1 MKNLFIFTTILL
13 SSLFLGCTK
22 ENEDIFCHDPEIVT
36 KPKWD
41 QEIPLNK
48 SYIKKSI
55 VIDDFIYL
63 FSGFGKEKLLFFNKK
78 TLESKTFDIESSY
91 ESLVYDKAFYYTK
104 FNENEGCSIIKLD
117 LITNETMTIVEE
129 NSGSRIRSLQI
140 LDGDLFYLFSYPQ
153 TSYYA
158 KIKRVDLD
166 GGLTISEIHTNRN
179 LEYKSYISDA
189 YVWKQENGT
198 YNITYIHTDPT
209 LVVSTYNQLDME
221 PIYILSFPH
230 LKAYSVKNCLGK
242 NKDLF
247 LSFNDNDNYR
257 KTVVLDLASGNMKYE
272 YPEVLIPI
280 NNKYAKAY
288 NIMVDAQNG
297 NQIIG
302 NDNKSEILFEH
313 DNLVYI
319 TVFDPTRATTPTI
332 RALDLNTK
340 CFSAAYNHKSNNHI
354 MLDTFSNEMIV
365 IDTDNNKI
373 MAFGL

>member
-1 MKNLFIFTTILL
+1 MKNLFIFTFILL
-13 SSLFLGCTK
+13 SILFLGCTK

-41 QEIPLNK
+41 QEIPLNR
-48 SYIKKSI
+48 SYIEKSI
-55 VIDDFIYL
+55 VIDDYIYL
-63 FSGFGKEKLLFFNKK
+63 FSGFGKEKLIFFNKK

-91 ESLVYDKAFYYTK
+91 ESLVYDKAFYYIK
-104 FNENEGCSIIKLD
+104 LNENEGHSIIKLD

-129 NSGSRIRSLQI
+129 NSGARIRSLQI

-179 LEYKSYISDA
+179 LEYKSYIRDA

-221 PIYILSFPH
+221 PLYILSFPH
-230 LKAYSVKNCLGK
+230 LGGYSVINYLGK

-247 LSFNDNDNYR
+247 LSYNDNDR

-280 NNKYAKAY
+280 NDKYAKAY

-302 NDNKSEILFEH
+302 NENKSEILFEH

-319 TVFDPTRATTPTI
+319 TVFDPTRATPPTI

-340 CFSAAYNHKSNNHI
+340 CFSSAYNHKSNNHI

>member
-91 ESLVYDKAFYYTK
+91 ESLVYDKAFYYIK
-104 FNENEGCSIIKLD
+104 LNENEGHSIIKLD

-179 LEYKSYISDA
+179 LEYKSYIRDA

-230 LKAYSVKNCLGK
+230 LGGYSVINYLGK

>member
-1 MKNLFIFTTILL
+1 MKNLFIFTFILL
-13 SSLFLGCTK
+13 SILFLGCTK

-41 QEIPLNK
+41 QEIPLNR
-48 SYIKKSI
+48 SYIEKSI
-55 VIDDFIYL
+55 VIDDYIYL
-63 FSGFGKEKLLFFNKK
+63 FSGFGKEKLIFFNKK

-91 ESLVYDKAFYYTK
+91 ESLVYDKAFYYIK
-104 FNENEGCSIIKLD
+104 LNENEGHSIIKLD

-140 LDGDLFYLFSYPQ
+140 LDGDLFYLFSYSQ

-189 YVWKQENGT
+189 NVWKQENGT

-319 TVFDPTRATTPTI
+319 TVFDPTRTTAPTI

>member
-1 MKNLFIFTTILL
+1 MKNLFIFTSILL
-13 SSLFLGCTK
+13 SILFLGCTK

-41 QEIPLNK
+41 QEIPLNR
-48 SYIKKSI
+48 SYIEKSI
-55 VIDDFIYL
+55 VIDDYIYL

-91 ESLVYDKAFYYTK
+91 ESLVYDKAFYYIK
-104 FNENEGCSIIKLD
+104 LNENEGHSIIKLD

-129 NSGSRIRSLQI
+129 NSGARIRSLQI

-179 LEYKSYISDA
+179 LEYKSYIRDA

-221 PIYILSFPH
+221 PLYILSFPH
-230 LKAYSVKNCLGK
+230 LGGYSVINYLGK

-247 LSFNDNDNYR
+247 LSYNDNDR

-280 NNKYAKAY
+280 NDNYAKAY

-302 NDNKSEILFEH
+302 NENKSEILFEH

-319 TVFDPTRATTPTI
+319 TVFDPTRATPPTI

-340 CFSAAYNHKSNNHI
+340 CFSSAYNHKSNNHI

>member
-1 MKNLFIFTTILL
+1 MKNLFIFTSILL

-22 ENEDIFCHDPEIVT
+22 ENEDIFCHDPEIIT

-41 QEIPLNK
+41 QEIPLNR
-48 SYIKKSI
+48 SYIEKSI
-55 VIDDFIYL
+55 VINDFIYL

-91 ESLVYDKAFYYTK
+91 ESLVYDKAFYYIK
-104 FNENEGCSIIKLD
+104 LNENEGHSIIKLD

-129 NSGSRIRSLQI
+129 NSGARIRSLQI

-179 LEYKSYISDA
+179 LEYKSYIRDA

-221 PIYILSFPH
+221 PLYILSFPH
-230 LKAYSVKNCLGK
+230 LGGYSVINYLGK

-247 LSFNDNDNYR
+247 LSYNDNDR

-280 NNKYAKAY
+280 NDNYAKAY
-288 NIMVDAQNG
+288 NIMIDAQNG

-319 TVFDPTRATTPTI
+319 TVFDPTRATAPTI

>member
-1 MKNLFIFTTILL
+1 MKNLFIFTSILL

-22 ENEDIFCHDPEIVT
+22 ENEDIFCHDPEIIT

-41 QEIPLNK
+41 QEIPLNR
-48 SYIKKSI
+48 SYIEKSI
-55 VIDDFIYL
+55 VINDFIYL

-91 ESLVYDKAFYYTK
+91 ESLVYDKAFYYIK
-104 FNENEGCSIIKLD
+104 LNENEGHSIIKLD

-129 NSGSRIRSLQI
+129 NSGARIRSLQI

-179 LEYKSYISDA
+179 LEYKSYIRDA

-221 PIYILSFPH
+221 PLYILSFPH
-230 LKAYSVKNCLGK
+230 LGGYSVINYLGR

-247 LSFNDNDNYR
+247 LSYNDNDR

-280 NNKYAKAY
+280 NDKYAKAY
-288 NIMVDAQNG
+288 NIMIDAQNG

-319 TVFDPTRATTPTI
+319 TVFDPTRATAPTI